1 MKIREK
7 HAAALEEDNKIL
19 AVGLNELK
27 IDLEQVSWFICIEK
41 PVENKPK
48 FYAECDY
55 QL

>member
-27 IDLEQVSWFICIEK
+27 IDLEQVSWFHAALF
-41 PVENKPK
+41 V
-48 FYAECDY
+48 
-55 QL
+55 